1 MFIYA
6 TLIFPIFA
14 PRSRKMRACRTAS
27 SAVLLQCF
35 GVELPR

>member
-14 PRSRKMRACRTAS
+14 LRSRKMRACRTTS
-27 SAVLLQCF
+27 SAVLLQGF
-35 GVELPR
+35 VIEVVR